1 MSDEGVEPVARPF
14 DLTIERALSTV
25 EPLQVRGRVAE
36 AVGGIVKATGV
47 EASLG
52 ETCEFRD
59 RRGGRLGIAEVV
71 GFAGQW
77 TYLSPLGRLQG
88 LSPRV
93 EVLPLGSAHTIGVG
107 RSLRGRVL
115 DGFGAPIDGRGP
127 IEPEAQAR
135 VDADPPDPLS
145 RLAVREPLVTGLRAI
160 DGLLTCGVGQRV
172 GVFAPPGAGKSTL
185 LGWLARHT
193 AADTVVIALVG
204 ERGREVGEFVRTVLG
219 TGGSQRAIVVAA
231 TSDRPAMERVK
242 AAQVATAIAEH
253 FRDRGQH
260 VLLLVDSLTRLAR
273 AQREIGL
280 SMGEP
285 PTRRGFPPSVF
296 SMLPRLLER
305 AGPGHNGAITAFYS
319 VLVEGEEID
328 DPIGEE
334 VKAIVDG
341 HLSLS
346 RSLAASARFP
356 AIDILESG
364 SRVMDLV
371 ADPRHR
377 MLATEVRQLMARYRE
392 VEMLV
397 QIGEYAQGSDPLAD
411 RAIAVRSE
419 LERFLLQP
427 SADDPVRLAATLA
440 RLAQAIG
447 KQ

>member
-1 MSDEGVEPVARPF
+1 MNDEDAAVGRRAF
-14 DLTIERALSTV
+14 DLAIERALSTV
-25 EPLQVRGRVAE
+25 EPLQVRGRVTE

-52 ETCEFRD
+52 ETCEFQD
-59 RRGGRLGIAEVV
+59 RQGRRLGIAEVV

-93 EVLPLGSAHTIGVG
+93 EVVPLGTSHAIGVG

-115 DGFGAPIDGRGP
+115 DGFGVPIDGLGP
-127 IEPEAQAR
+127 LEAETQAR

-185 LGWLARHT
+185 LAWLARYAT
-193 AADTVVIALVG
+193 ADTVVVALVG

-219 TGGSQRAIVVAA
+219 ADRSKRAIVVAA

-253 FRDRGQH
+253 FRERGQH

-280 SMGEP
+280 AMGEP

-305 AGPGHNGAITAFYS
+305 AGPGGTGAITAFYS
-319 VLVEGEEID
+319 VLVEGEEAD

-341 HLSLS
+341 HLSLT
-346 RSLAASARFP
+346 RALAAAARFP
-356 AIDILESG
+356 AIDVLESG
-364 SRVMDLV
+364 SRVMDVV
-371 ADPRHR
+371 ADARHR
-377 MLATEVRQLMARYRE
+377 ALATETRQLMARYRE
-392 VEMLV
+392 IEMLV
-397 QIGEYAQGSDPLAD
+397 QIGEYEAGSDPVAD
-411 RAIAVRSE
+411 RSIAVRTE
-419 LERFLLQP
+419 LDRFLVQP
-427 SADDPVRLAATLA
+427 AGDEPVRLAATVA

-447 KQ
+447 K